1 MISFGPIQSRRL
13 GKSLGINNIPTKKIC
28 SYSCIYCQIGIT
40 NEYRSTRETFY
51 DPSVIYEKVKKHL
64 SVLKEKDKPDYLTF
78 VANGEPT
85 LDINLGQSIKKLKA
99 FNIPIA
105 VITNASL
112 LKSAAVREDLQL
124 ADWVSVK
131 IDTADEKIWKQINR
145 PFTTICFDDYKSGL
159 IQFSQE
165 YKGKLATETML
176 VKGVN
181 DASETLQQTADLV
194 CRVNPGTAYISIP
207 TRPPAIASVT
217 PPDENTLTEA
227 YHIFLH
233 NKLNVE
239 LLITFEGTNT
249 GFTGKADE
257 DILNICAVHP
267 IREDTMHE
275 LLRKDNA
282 DFTVVENLLRY
293 KLIQKVTYRSKTFYL
308 RKY

>member
-40 NEYRSTRETFY
+40 NEYRSIREKYY
-51 DPSVIYEKVKKHL
+51 DPSVIYEEVKKHL
-64 SVLKEKDKPDYLTF
+64 SALKEKYKPDYLTF

-112 LKSAAVREDLQL
+112 LKSSSVREDLQL

-145 PFTTICFDDYKSGL
+145 PFTNIYFDDYLSGL

-165 YKGKLATETML
+165 YKGILATETML

-181 DASETLQQTADLV
+181 DASEALQQTADLV
-194 CRVNPGTAYISIP
+194 CRVNPRTAYISIP
-207 TRPPAIASVT
+207 TRPPAITTVT

-227 YHIFLH
+227 YHIFIN

-267 IREDTMHE
+267 IREDTMYE

-293 KLIQKVTYRSKTFYL
+293 KLIQKVIYRSNTFYL

>member
-1 MISFGPIQSRRL
+1 M
-13 GKSLGINNIPTKKIC
+13 
-28 SYSCIYCQIGIT
+28 
-40 NEYRSTRETFY
+40 
-51 DPSVIYEKVKKHL
+51 VIL
-64 SVLKEKDKPDYLTF
+64 
-78 VANGEPT
+78 
-85 LDINLGQSIKKLKA
+85 QKLKA

-227 YHIFLH
+227 YHIFLN

-267 IREDTMHE
+267 IREDTMDE